1 MNVREMGGLCCR
13 TSSNTTDPLRGQI
26 PVAVKPD
33 LIFAIIIEISLAFSY
48 ALIKRCFDAGDGSDA
63 VGADRIWFRYATFSG
78 AKTAT
83 SSG

>member
-1 MNVREMGGLCCR
+1 VRNMGGLCCR

-26 PVAVKPD
+26 PVAAKPD
-33 LIFAIIIEISLAFSY
+33 LIFTTVMEISLAFSY
-48 ALIKRCFDAGDGSDA
+48 ASMKRCFDAGDSSDA
-63 VGADRIWFRYATFSG
+63 INANRIWFRYATFSG